1 MSSSKRIL
9 REFQLLTGK
18 GYNIKLVDD
27 SLVKWLVI
35 KDGPAETPYAGGT
48 FQLNIE
54 FSDDYPF
61 KAPIIYFKTQ
71 IFHPNVE
78 LGTGHICLDVL
89 RDKWSATLTIE
100 KVVEIIWLLLANPNA
115 NSPMFPEA
123 ATLYQTDMGAYT
135 SKAKEWTLLYA
146 FFN

>member
-18 GYNIKLVDD
+18 GYDIKLVDD
-27 SLVKWLVI
+27 SLVKWIVA
-35 KDGPAETPYAGGT
+35 KKGPEDSPYASGT
-48 FQLNIE
+48 FQVNVE

-61 KAPIIYFKTQ
+61 KAPTIHFKTQ
-71 IFHPNVE
+71 IYHPNIE

-100 KVVEIIWLLLANPNA
+100 KVVEIIWLLLTTPNA

-123 ATLYQTDMGAYT
+123 ATLYQTDMNSYNA
-135 SKAKEWTLLYA
+135 KAKEWTLLYA
-146 FFN
+146 F